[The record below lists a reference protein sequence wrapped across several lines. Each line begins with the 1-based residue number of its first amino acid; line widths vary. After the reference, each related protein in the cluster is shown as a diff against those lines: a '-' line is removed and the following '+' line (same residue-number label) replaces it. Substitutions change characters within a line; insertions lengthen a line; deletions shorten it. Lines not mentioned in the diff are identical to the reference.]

1 MNGSASRPV
10 IVIPGDDPPQI
21 AGSPHL
27 ERLRHHGDVVLHDTR
42 PRDVEEQVERARK
55 ATAILNSR
63 GQVKWPGE
71 ALRRL
76 PDLEMA
82 TVCGIGTDSIDLE
95 AARELGIVVC
105 NVPGRTAPVV
115 AEHAL
120 ALLLG
125 VARRVAF
132 QTAELRAG
140 RWTRALGTS
149 LAGKTL
155 GVIGTGN
162 IGCAMIRLARAV
174 GMNVIAWS
182 YHPSPEKSAELG
194 FRYTDLERLLE
205 ESDAVSLH
213 VQLTEESRHLIG
225 ERELSRMKPGSLLV
239 NTARGEVVDTRA
251 LVAALESGHLGGAGL
266 DVFAEEPLPP
276 DHPLLRAEQVV
287 LTPHAADQTPEGVD
301 LLNDGCADNVIA
313 YLEGSPTNVV
323 VGPGRGGRK

>member
-1 MNGSASRPV
+1 MSASRPV

-27 ERLRHHGDVVLHDTR
+27 ERLRRHGGVVLHDTR
-42 PRDVEEQVERARK
+42 PRDVEEQVERARE

-76 PDLEMA
+76 PDLEMI

-182 YHPSPEKSAELG
+182 YHPSPDKSTELG

-301 LLNDGCADNVIA
+301 LLNEGCADNVIA
-313 YLEGSPTNVV
+313 YLEGSPRNVV
-323 VGPGRGGRK
+323 VGSARDRRK